1 MPSRKVKISAAVVLT
16 FAILLTVG
24 FGAVY
29 AYLSAADS
37 STNTFA
43 PAVVP
48 RPEVEVS
55 TIENTQTQKRTAT
68 GSLEVQADNCPL
80 YVRVAVV
87 INWINTKGEVCSS
100 PVGATC
106 DISIPDGWAQEDAFY
121 YYTYVVEAGEGF
133 TAEFVVEYSSPD
145 EYEVQVKIISQ
156 TIQAIGSVGDTSAVK
171 DAWGVDIDALKN
183 QN

>member
-37 STNTFA
+37 STNTFTPA
-43 PAVVP
+43 DSLDPSVSVSTSSSQVTASVTVTDAGYPVYVRAVV
-48 RPEVEVS
+48 
-55 TIENTQTQKRTAT
+55 
-68 GSLEVQADNCPL
+68 
-80 YVRVAVV
+80 VV
-87 INWINTKGEVCSS
+87 NWIKDGQICATPAGASYMVRTQNDWRK
-100 PVGATC
+100 VG
-106 DISIPDGWAQEDAFY
+106 DFY
-121 YYTYVVEAGEGF
+121 YYTSAVTGLSD
-133 TAEFVVEYSSPD
+133 TI
-145 EYEVQVKIISQ
+145 EVDYTTVDGYTVQAQVICQ
-156 TIQAIGSVGDTSAVK
+156 TIQAVGTTDDDSATAVF